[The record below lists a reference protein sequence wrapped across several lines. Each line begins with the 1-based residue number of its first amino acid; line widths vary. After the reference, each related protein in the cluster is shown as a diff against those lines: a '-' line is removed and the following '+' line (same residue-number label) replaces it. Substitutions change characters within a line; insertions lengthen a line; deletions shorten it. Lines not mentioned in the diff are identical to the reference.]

1 MGRTAEQIVKEEVK
15 AIRKALIGIEN
26 DIEDLI
32 DYAVENNVEDSDV
45 NMLEEIF
52 RYLEGFGL

>member
-1 MGRTAEQIVKEEVK
+1 MRTAEQIVKEDIK
-15 AIRKALIGIEN
+15 DIRKKLIGIEN

-32 DYAVENNVEDSDV
+32 DYAVENNIENSDV
-45 NMLEEIF
+45 NMLKEIF